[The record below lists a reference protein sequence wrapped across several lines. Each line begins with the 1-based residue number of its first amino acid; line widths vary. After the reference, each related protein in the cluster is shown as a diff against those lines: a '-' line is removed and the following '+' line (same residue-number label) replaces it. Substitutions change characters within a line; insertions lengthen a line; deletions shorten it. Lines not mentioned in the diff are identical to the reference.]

1 MTHFFYNINKKS
13 QSYSLDTELDVP
25 FPNSNQ
31 ADFTYFFDFSMTSM
45 TGLQNGS
52 WEEQQQ
58 ATDWIIVS
66 NFCFSKPVNKHAE
79 QYPKVWEHFE
89 KSS

>member
-1 MTHFFYNINKKS
+1 
-13 QSYSLDTELDVP
+13 
-25 FPNSNQ
+25 
-31 ADFTYFFDFSMTSM
+31 MTSM